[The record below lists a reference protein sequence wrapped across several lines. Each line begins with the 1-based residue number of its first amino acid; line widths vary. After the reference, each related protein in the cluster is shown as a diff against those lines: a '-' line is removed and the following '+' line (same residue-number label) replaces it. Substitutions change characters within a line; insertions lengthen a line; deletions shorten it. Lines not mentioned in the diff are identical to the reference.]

1 MRWRFFR
8 IVRKAQQKSK
18 DGTKAYNERAAADL
32 LKTWNGLEQT
42 DVKRIT
48 KQDCLQW
55 RAEFGKRYS
64 ATVTN
69 GTLSIL
75 RRVFDI
81 VLEAGVRYDNQSL
94 THNAQAATR

>member
-1 MRWRFFR
+1 M
-8 IVRKAQQKSK
+8 
-18 DGTKAYNERAAADL
+18 
-32 LKTWNGLEQT
+32 

-55 RAEFGKRYS
+55 RADFGKRYS

-75 RRVFDI
+75 RRVFDM
-81 VLEAGVRYDNQSL
+81 VLEAGVRYDNP
-94 THNAQAATR
+94 AGMKEAKGKRRY